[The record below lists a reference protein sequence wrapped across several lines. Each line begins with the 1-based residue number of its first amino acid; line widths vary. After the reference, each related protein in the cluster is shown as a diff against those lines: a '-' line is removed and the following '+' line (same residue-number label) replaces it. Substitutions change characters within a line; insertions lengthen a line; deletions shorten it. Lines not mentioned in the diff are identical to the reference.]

1 MVNTAKIINAIKDDI
16 KRLVQEVMS
25 SDLMINKK
33 SGTNTIIGS
42 DLYKSLETDGNDDFI
57 FHFYLNDYVQ
67 YVESGRRAGA
77 KFPPVEP
84 IVKWC
89 RKNGIPTD
97 NSTIF
102 LIRRAI
108 SREGIKPRPFIAT
121 VFEEM
126 DKIWDKGWSDS
137 IFDTITEEL
146 DRYFR

>member
-42 DLYKSLETDGNDDFI
+42 SLYKSLETDGNDDFI
-57 FHFYLNDYVQ
+57 FHFYLNDYVK

-84 IVKWC
+84 IVRWC

-126 DKIWDKGWSDS
+126 DKIWEKGWSDA